1 MKTVLK
7 KVWYVKFFHTLT
19 FSAFLVSSF
28 SLAQAASLQVS
39 PILVEFTPSDK
50 AKEFWLTNTGSTK
63 IRAQVRVQQWSQLK
77 SQETLIP
84 TKDLIASP
92 LITEIKP
99 GQRQLV
105 RLIKPA
111 DVNISQERA
120 FRLLVDELPDNSQ
133 QQNNSGLNILLQYS
147 IPIFYKSSQT
157 SKINNGVTALDSIQ
171 FKYTQGQFSAKN
183 LSNSYIRISQL
194 NYVAA
199 NGEKTPLIPGLMGYV
214 LAGQAMSWTLPQKLP
229 DNGSGKFQAVI
240 NSDIKEQALP
250 IENK

>member
-1 MKTVLK
+1 M
-7 KVWYVKFFHTLT
+7 
-19 FSAFLVSSF
+19 
-28 SLAQAASLQVS
+28 
-39 PILVEFTPSDK
+39 
-50 AKEFWLTNTGSTK
+50 
-63 IRAQVRVQQWSQLK
+63 RVQQWSQLK
-77 SQETLIP
+77 SHETLIP

-92 LITEIKP
+92 LITEIKA

-105 RLIKPA
+105 RLIKPPS
-111 DVNISQERA
+111 VNISQERA

-147 IPIFYKSSQT
+147 IPVFYKSSQT

-199 NGEKTPLIPGLMGYV
+199 NGKKTPLIPGLMGYV
-214 LAGQAMSWTLPQKLP
+214 LAGQTMSWTLPQKLP

-240 NSDIKEQALP
+240 NSDIKEQVLP